1 MEAPD
6 VVLCPLVDVE
16 IENID
21 CIENSDAVDGI
32 IKKETVPLRFK
43 KKPTGKQY
51 VRIAS
56 GMVIDLWWQN
66 DMAIKKLSCPLM
78 DTEID
83 EGICYDIH
91 MNVEG
96 LAPEWTIPEKV
107 LETPDYK
114 KICLQCPN
122 HRDD

>member
-1 MEAPD
+1 
-6 VVLCPLVDVE
+6 
-16 IENID
+16 
-21 CIENSDAVDGI
+21 
-32 IKKETVPLRFK
+32 
-43 KKPTGKQY
+43 
-51 VRIAS
+51 
-56 GMVIDLWWQN
+56 MVIDLWWQN

-114 KICLQCPN
+114 KNMLAMSEP
-122 HRDD
+122 

>member
-1 MEAPD
+1 
-6 VVLCPLVDVE
+6 
-16 IENID
+16 
-21 CIENSDAVDGI
+21 
-32 IKKETVPLRFK
+32 
-43 KKPTGKQY
+43 
-51 VRIAS
+51 
-56 GMVIDLWWQN
+56 MVIDLWWQN

-107 LETPDYK
+107 LETPD
-114 KICLQCPN
+114 
-122 HRDD
+122 

>member
-1 MEAPD
+1 
-6 VVLCPLVDVE
+6 
-16 IENID
+16 
-21 CIENSDAVDGI
+21 
-32 IKKETVPLRFK
+32 
-43 KKPTGKQY
+43 
-51 VRIAS
+51 
-56 GMVIDLWWQN
+56 MVIDLWWQN

-78 DTEID
+78 NTEID

-114 KICLQCPN
+114 KNMLAMSEP
-122 HRDD
+122 

>member
-1 MEAPD
+1 M
-6 VVLCPLVDVE
+6 
-16 IENID
+16 
-21 CIENSDAVDGI
+21 DA
-32 IKKETVPLRFK
+32 
-43 KKPTGKQY
+43 
-51 VRIAS
+51 
-56 GMVIDLWWQN
+56 
-66 DMAIKKLSCPLM
+66 
-78 DTEID
+78 EID

-114 KICLQCPN
+114 KTWLQCPN

>member
-1 MEAPD
+1 
-6 VVLCPLVDVE
+6 
-16 IENID
+16 
-21 CIENSDAVDGI
+21 
-32 IKKETVPLRFK
+32 
-43 KKPTGKQY
+43 
-51 VRIAS
+51 
-56 GMVIDLWWQN
+56 
-66 DMAIKKLSCPLM
+66 MAIKKLSCPLM
-78 DTEID
+78 DAEID

-107 LETPDYK
+107 LETLAYK

>member
-1 MEAPD
+1 
-6 VVLCPLVDVE
+6 
-16 IENID
+16 
-21 CIENSDAVDGI
+21 
-32 IKKETVPLRFK
+32 
-43 KKPTGKQY
+43 
-51 VRIAS
+51 
-56 GMVIDLWWQN
+56 
-66 DMAIKKLSCPLM
+66 MAIKKLSCPLM
-78 DTEID
+78 DAEID

-122 HRDD
+122 RQQIGGIFITKISYQHAEMRVIFILFWRGCRKSLLLRWTATHRKKPRKEAAWQFLRLRHSRKKD

>member
-1 MEAPD
+1 
-6 VVLCPLVDVE
+6 
-16 IENID
+16 
-21 CIENSDAVDGI
+21 
-32 IKKETVPLRFK
+32 
-43 KKPTGKQY
+43 
-51 VRIAS
+51 
-56 GMVIDLWWQN
+56 
-66 DMAIKKLSCPLM
+66 MAIKKLSCPLM

-107 LETPDYK
+107 LATPKNK

>member
-1 MEAPD
+1 
-6 VVLCPLVDVE
+6 
-16 IENID
+16 
-21 CIENSDAVDGI
+21 
-32 IKKETVPLRFK
+32 
-43 KKPTGKQY
+43 
-51 VRIAS
+51 
-56 GMVIDLWWQN
+56 MVIDLWWQN

-107 LETPDYK
+107 LETPDYNNM
-114 KICLQCPN
+114 LAMSEP
-122 HRDD
+122 

>member
-1 MEAPD
+1 
-6 VVLCPLVDVE
+6 
-16 IENID
+16 
-21 CIENSDAVDGI
+21 
-32 IKKETVPLRFK
+32 
-43 KKPTGKQY
+43 
-51 VRIAS
+51 
-56 GMVIDLWWQN
+56 MVIDLWWQN

-96 LAPEWTIPEKV
+96 LAPEWTISEKV

-114 KICLQCPN
+114 KNMLAMSEP
-122 HRDD
+122 

>member
-1 MEAPD
+1 
-6 VVLCPLVDVE
+6 
-16 IENID
+16 
-21 CIENSDAVDGI
+21 
-32 IKKETVPLRFK
+32 
-43 KKPTGKQY
+43 
-51 VRIAS
+51 
-56 GMVIDLWWQN
+56 
-66 DMAIKKLSCPLM
+66 MAIKKLSCPLM

-114 KICLQCPN
+114 KYACNVRTIGTIKYHPSADRWYFYNQNQLSARRNACYFYTLLAWLP
-122 HRDD
+122 

>member
-1 MEAPD
+1 
-6 VVLCPLVDVE
+6 
-16 IENID
+16 
-21 CIENSDAVDGI
+21 
-32 IKKETVPLRFK
+32 
-43 KKPTGKQY
+43 
-51 VRIAS
+51 
-56 GMVIDLWWQN
+56 MVIDLWWQN

-114 KICLQCPN
+114 KIC
-122 HRDD
+122 

>member
-1 MEAPD
+1 
-6 VVLCPLVDVE
+6 
-16 IENID
+16 
-21 CIENSDAVDGI
+21 
-32 IKKETVPLRFK
+32 
-43 KKPTGKQY
+43 
-51 VRIAS
+51 
-56 GMVIDLWWQN
+56 
-66 DMAIKKLSCPLM
+66 MAIKKLSCPLM
-78 DTEID
+78 DAEID

-114 KICLQCPN
+114 KIFLQCPN

>member
-1 MEAPD
+1 
-6 VVLCPLVDVE
+6 
-16 IENID
+16 
-21 CIENSDAVDGI
+21 
-32 IKKETVPLRFK
+32 
-43 KKPTGKQY
+43 
-51 VRIAS
+51 
-56 GMVIDLWWQN
+56 MVIDLGWRN

-107 LETPDYK
+107 LEPPYYK